1 MVIKMITKLGRR
13 TDEHNENFNKD
24 VGDIRKYQ
32 IEVTKMKNT
41 ITELNQT
48 LEGCNID

>member
-41 ITELNQT
+41 ITVLKKQYRSST
-48 LEGCNID
+48 AD